1 MANTWNSFSEI
12 RRTQQ
17 ATRSV
22 SPSHARLTGFVNF
35 ARRVSPTGNVSTD
48 PSDTQDLYAS
58 SDFTGERRY
67 FTTGTATAT
76 PTTTLKNA
84 PTFSSNHRLD
94 TVNGSTGVCCF
105 FVLSDW
111 QFLFTH
117 KSPLSAC
124 LGIWLARSIASQRM
138 EIRNDVAN
146 VLIRSGA
153 GQDEPASNPGDQDR
167 DVQR

>member
-48 PSDTQDLYAS
+48 PSGTQDLYAS

-67 FTTGTATAT
+67 LTTGIATAT
-76 PTTTLKNA
+76 PTTALKSA
-84 PTFSSNHRLD
+84 PTFSNNHRRD
-94 TVNGSTGVCCF
+94 TVSGSTG
-105 FVLSDW
+105 
-111 QFLFTH
+111 
-117 KSPLSAC
+117 
-124 LGIWLARSIASQRM
+124 
-138 EIRNDVAN
+138 
-146 VLIRSGA
+146 IRSSSCCPTDSFSSLTHHLLMLVSGY
-153 GQDEPASNPGDQDR
+153 G
-167 DVQR
+167 